1 MTLNI
6 LRLLVIILAC
16 ASAFVVISNVR
27 AEKNSERGG
36 AMTSRLTEQAQT
48 PAVTPAQ
55 QDKPTEQVQKNIK
68 VLMGLPQSQLIP
80 VMNYMAASVG
90 RRCNYCHVNNSGQ
103 WDYASDEKQEKNT
116 AREMIKLVLDV
127 NKNTFKGNTEVGCYT
142 CHRGRNNPQSI
153 PTLPL
158 PVPSPQG
165 GNQGGPRPAGGVG
178 QGVGQAQAQA
188 SPSPRP
194 SPPSADEI
202 LNKYVAAIGGQ
213 AAIDKIKTR
222 IMKGSVVTANGQTIS
237 YEIQQTAPN
246 KAYEIFTSQR
256 GTMERAVNGDV
267 GWEKNPQGVHELVG
281 TQLAD
286 LKLSL
291 QLFRNLRLKEQYTR
305 LRFGGREKVGDR
317 DAVVINAATADNRAE
332 RLYFDVEN
340 GLLLRRISYTRT
352 IIGVIP
358 EQTDFQDY
366 RDVDGV
372 KLPFTI
378 VLASVDAGN
387 PISTRKFDEIKLN
400 APVDDAKFNMPPKPA
415 TP

>member
-1 MTLNI
+1 MKLNI
-6 LRLLVIILAC
+6 LRLLVITLAC
-16 ASAFVVISNVR
+16 ASAIVVITRAR
-27 AEKNSERGG
+27 AEKSSSTRERS
-36 AMTSRLTEQAQT
+36 ATSMLPKPAQT
-48 PAVTPAQ
+48 PAVSAAQ

-68 VLMGLPQSQLIP
+68 VLTGLPQSQLIP
-80 VMNYMAASVG
+80 VMNYFAASMG
-90 RRCNYCHVNNSGQ
+90 RRCNFCHVNNNGQ
-103 WDYASDEKQEKNT
+103 WDYASDDKQEKNT
-116 AREMIKLVLDV
+116 AREMIKLVLDT
-127 NKNTFKGNTEVGCYT
+127 NKNTFKGNVEVGCYT

-153 PTLPL
+153 PLLPL
-158 PVPSPQG
+158 PVPSPG
-165 GNQGGPRPAGGVG
+165 LGGPRPGGGSSTQGAG
-178 QGVGQAQAQA
+178 QQPQA

-194 SPPSADEI
+194 SPPSGDEI
-202 LNKYVAAIGGQ
+202 LSKYVTAVGGQ

-222 IMKGSVVTANGQTIS
+222 IMKGSIVTANGMTLS
-237 YEIQQTAPN
+237 YEIDQTAPN

-256 GTMERAVNGDV
+256 GTMERAVNGDM
-267 GWEKNPQGVHELVG
+267 GWEKNPQGVQELSG

-305 LRFGGREKVGDR
+305 LRFGGRDRVGDR
-317 DAVVINAATADNRAE
+317 DAVVLNAGTADNRVE
-332 RLYFDVEN
+332 RLFFDAEN
-340 GLLLRRISYTRT
+340 GLLLRRITYTRT
-352 IIGVIP
+352 MIGVIP

-400 APVDDAKFNMPPKPA
+400 APIDDAKFKMPPKPA